1 MNHSSWANTTCE
13 IEKKIRYT
21 FSDKS
26 LLTLAFTHRSFVN
39 EHRETSQE
47 HNERLEFLG
56 DAILGLL
63 ISEHLYT
70 RLAQSPEGE
79 LSLLRSRL
87 VEASSCAR
95 YTQGLQL
102 EGYLLLG
109 KGEQRNEGRGRESIH
124 ADLFEALIGAIYLD
138 GGLLAAREFLFGA
151 CGDFIESILLKPER
165 NWKAELQDFSQK
177 KFQQTPSYE
186 VTKET
191 GPDHNKEFSVSV
203 WINGKELGSGTG
215 LSKKEA
221 QQAAAAQALV
231 RLRVLEGVQYL

>member
-1 MNHSSWANTTCE
+1 MDLSFWSDTARN
-13 IEKKIRYT
+13 IEEKIGYK
-21 FSDKS
+21 FSDLS
-26 LLTLAFTHRSFVN
+26 LLALAFTHRSFVN
-39 EHRETSQE
+39 EHRDTSQA

-56 DAILGLL
+56 DAILGML

-70 RLAQSPEGE
+70 RLADSPEGE

-102 EGYLLLG
+102 EHHLLLG

-138 GGLLAAREFLFGA
+138 GGLLAAREFLFET
-151 CGDFIESILLKPER
+151 CGSFIETILLKPER
-165 NWKAELQDFSQK
+165 NWKAELQDFAQK
-177 KFQQTPSYE
+177 KFQKTPYYE
-186 VTKET
+186 VVKET
-191 GPDHNKEFSVSV
+191 GPDHSKEFLVSV
-203 WINGKELGSGTG
+203 WVNDKELGTGTG

-231 RLRVLEGVQYL
+231 RLKVMDKLS